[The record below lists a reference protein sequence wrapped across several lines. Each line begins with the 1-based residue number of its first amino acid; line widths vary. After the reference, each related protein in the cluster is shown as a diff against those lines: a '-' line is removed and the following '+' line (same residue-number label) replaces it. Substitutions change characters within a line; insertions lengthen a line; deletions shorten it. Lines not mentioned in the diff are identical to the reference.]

1 MRICRKSLHRLFP
14 VNIIHGQAFFFD
26 QNVDRVLKLRPGDV
40 SADLVERHGE
50 EVEAL
55 KEKFNIDITETG
67 SNVNDAFLKSNGEE
81 SGVATYEV
89 PDSVYVRFYLTHIAG
104 AEDA

>member
-1 MRICRKSLHRLFP
+1 MPEYSSAPEMEDVYRDEYASRLYWDK
-14 VNIIHGQAFFFD
+14 ID
-26 QNVDRVLKLRPGDV
+26 
-40 SADLVERHGE
+40 E
-50 EVEAL
+50 EVDAL
-55 KEKFNIDITETG
+55 KEMFNIDITKTS

-81 SGVATYEV
+81 GGVDTYVV

>member
-1 MRICRKSLHRLFP
+1 M
-14 VNIIHGQAFFFD
+14 
-26 QNVDRVLKLRPGDV
+26 
-40 SADLVERHGE
+40 
-50 EVEAL
+50 
-55 KEKFNIDITETG
+55 KEMFNIDITETS

-81 SGVATYEV
+81 GGVDTYVV

>member
-1 MRICRKSLHRLFP
+1 MPEYSSAPEMEDVYRDEYASRLYWDK
-14 VNIIHGQAFFFD
+14 ID
-26 QNVDRVLKLRPGDV
+26 
-40 SADLVERHGE
+40 E
-50 EVEAL
+50 EVDAL
-55 KEKFNIDITETG
+55 KEMFNIDITETS

-81 SGVATYEV
+81 GGVGTYVV